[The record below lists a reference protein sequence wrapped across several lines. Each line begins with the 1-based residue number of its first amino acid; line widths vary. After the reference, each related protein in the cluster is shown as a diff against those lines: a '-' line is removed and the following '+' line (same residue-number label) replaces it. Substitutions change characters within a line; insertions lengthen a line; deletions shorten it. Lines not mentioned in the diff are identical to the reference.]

1 MRRLSFAAA
10 CLCGVAGLWL
20 APGPS
25 AGSAQ
30 RVAPTIAVIVH
41 PGARVQ
47 RLDRHTLAAIFT
59 LSMRHWD
66 SGGAIVA
73 LNYPPHHELRVAYD
87 RAVLAMSPDEVA
99 LFWIG
104 QRVRGK
110 GSAPRAATSPQL
122 MLKVVENLR
131 GAIGYVPIELR
142 STRVTTVA
150 TIAPSGRVT
159 PGAGP

>member
-1 MRRLSFAAA
+1 LGF
-10 CLCGVAGLWL
+10 AGLAL
-20 APGPS
+20 APLPS
-25 AGSAQ
+25 PGSAQ
-30 RVAPTIAVIVH
+30 RVTPMIAVIVH
-41 PGARVQ
+41 PGVRVE
-47 RLDRHTLAAIFT
+47 RLDRHALAAVFT

-66 SGGAIVA
+66 SGGPIVA
-73 LNYPPHHELRVAYD
+73 LNYPPHHELRVAFD
-87 RAVLAMSPDEVA
+87 RAVLSMSPDEVA

-110 GSAPRAATSPQL
+110 GSAPRSATSPQL

-142 STRVTTVA
+142 GSRVTTVA
-150 TIAPSGRVT
+150 TIAPDGRVI